1 MEQNAP
7 ESSDR
12 YFLTNPVDNLAS
24 AVQRAP
30 TVFVACFCPILPSLS
45 SFVTDGMIDLG
56 QKA

>member
-12 YFLTNPVDNLAS
+12 HFLTNPVDNLAS

-30 TVFVACFCPILPSLS
+30 TVVACFCPILPSLS
-45 SFVTDGMIDLG
+45 SFVMDEMIDLG
-56 QKA
+56 QYA

>member
-56 QKA
+56 Q